1 LLFGCAV
8 ANIALCAVAMLSG
21 GWIAVGALGLTS
33 FFMSIMFPTIFA
45 LGVRDLGPRATI
57 GSSLIIMAI
66 IGGALVPPVMGLIA
80 GAAGGLHVAMAL
92 PLICFAV
99 VALFARGATDAPLS
113 PTMRTIH

>member
-1 LLFGCAV
+1 
-8 ANIALCAVAMLSG
+8 
-21 GWIAVGALGLTS
+21 
-33 FFMSIMFPTIFA
+33 
-45 LGVRDLGPRATI
+45 
-57 GSSLIIMAI
+57 
-66 IGGALVPPVMGLIA
+66 MGLIA